1 MQGTPP
7 LVHAAIA
14 AARSTGFPLSTDDPA
29 YVPGQ
34 PTASLPGTGRFLA
47 MLAAGCSGGRI
58 AELGTGTGIG
68 AAWMASTMP
77 ADCTLVTAELD
88 ADRAAVAAEVLAAD
102 PRVRVLTGDAMAVL
116 TPLAPFDLIFS
127 DGGMRD
133 AAGFTALVGML
144 QPGGH
149 IVLDDVTPMAVLP
162 MDSPLRKTDFKRDV
176 FAAEDRLVWSEAVL
190 PDLENSLLVGTRIA
204 GR

>member
-1 MQGTPP
+1 MPGTPP

-14 AARSTGFPLSTDDPA
+14 AALSTGFPLSKDDPA
-29 YVPGQ
+29 YVPGR

-47 MLAAGCSGGRI
+47 MLAAGCRGGRI

-68 AAWMASTMP
+68 SAWMASAMP
-77 ADCTLVTAELD
+77 DDCTLVTAEVD
-88 ADRAAVAAEVLAAD
+88 AGRAAVAAGVLAAD
-102 PRVRVLTGDAMAVL
+102 PRVQVLTGDAMTVL

-133 AAGFTALVGML
+133 AAGFTALVSML
-144 QPGGH
+144 RPGGH
-149 IVLDDVTPMAVLP
+149 IVLDDVTPMAILP
-162 MDSPLRKTDFKRDV
+162 ADSPLRTADFKRDV
-176 FAAEDRLVWSEAVL
+176 FAADDRLVWSEAVL

-204 GR
+204 

>member
-1 MQGTPP
+1 MPETSP
-7 LVHAAIA
+7 LVHTALA
-14 AARSTGFPLSTDDPA
+14 AAQSSGFPLSTDDPA

-47 MLAAGCSGGRI
+47 MLAAGCNGGRI

-68 AAWMASTMP
+68 AAWMASAMP

-88 ADRAAVAAEVLAAD
+88 PDRAALAAEVLSAD
-102 PRVRVLTGDAMAVL
+102 PRVRVLAGDAMTLLA
-116 TPLAPFDLIFS
+116 PLAPFDLIFS

-144 QPGGH
+144 RPGGR
-149 IVLDDVTPMAVLP
+149 IVLDDVTPIAVLP
-162 MDSPLRKTDFKRDV
+162 ADSPLRGTDFKRDV
-176 FAAEDRLVWSEAVL
+176 FAAEARLVWAEVVL
-190 PDLENSLLVGTRIA
+190 PDLANSLLVGTRIA
-204 GR
+204 